1 MYGLQKI
8 EETEEAFKQRQ
19 WHAISKVQTVE
30 KLTGTN
36 DKYISRKR
44 KEVSLTETEE
54 EPMA

>member
-1 MYGLQKI
+1 MNLQKI
-8 EETEEAFKQRQ
+8 EETEEAFKHQ

-30 KLTGTN
+30 KLTGKN